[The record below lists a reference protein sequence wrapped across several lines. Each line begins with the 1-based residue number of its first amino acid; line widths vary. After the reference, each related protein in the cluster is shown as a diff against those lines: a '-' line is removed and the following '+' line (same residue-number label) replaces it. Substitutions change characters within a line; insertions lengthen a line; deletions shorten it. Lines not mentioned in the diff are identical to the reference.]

1 MLRGGGGRAWRALL
15 STQWAGRLLEKSAE
29 RVLAQTSAAGS
40 QMRGGGRGES
50 QAAAVGVYCE
60 MRTRRVADELGHS
73 VMNNT
78 PSIAVSVASP

>member
-1 MLRGGGGRAWRALL
+1 MAYKQKHRQTRRLDCGRAWPAV
-15 STQWAGRLLEKSAE
+15 AGVGADVRCWVAD
-29 RVLAQTSAAGS
+29 AAG
-40 QMRGGGRGES
+40 GGES

-78 PSIAVSVASP
+78 QSIAVSVASP